1 MRRYKNKLKNNL
13 WATKKNKSETI
24 TKSICANFSH
34 YPTFKLKISA
44 LLINEFCIWKLTIHS
59 GRKKKTQ
66 KRCRNANFGDAR
78 ASVLNKNFTT
88 LFKAF
93 SAAAMPNVFCNDNS
107 NHFPPLPFL
116 SFSFTLS
123 LFFFLVNTC
132 ACYCVWLPASSHKI
146 QYLWPRLNSNLQKQH
161 IFRFNTLS
169 FPTQSWPSSSKNLI
183 MKKCK
188 KIK

>member
-13 WATKKNKSETI
+13 WGKKNKSGTI

-44 LLINEFCIWKLTIHS
+44 LLINEFCIWKLTVHP
-59 GRKKKTQ
+59 GRKKNTKEVR
-66 KRCRNANFGDAR
+66 KCEFGNAR
-78 ASVLNKNFTT
+78 ASVSNKNFTT

-123 LFFFLVNTC
+123 LFFFPGQHLC
-132 ACYCVWLPASSHKI
+132 LLLCVAPCQL
-146 QYLWPRLNSNLQKQH
+146 
-161 IFRFNTLS
+161 
-169 FPTQSWPSSSKNLI
+169 TQNPI
-183 MKKCK
+183 PVAQ
-188 KIK
+188 IKFKFTKTTYFQI